1 MTNNWQETL
10 RSGRMKLGE
19 QGFTHPK
26 NQEVFITAD
35 SAAPETHKGKLR
47 NGDTLCVGRMQK
59 LFTGRT

>member
-1 MTNNWQETL
+1 
-10 RSGRMKLGE
+10 MKLGE

-47 NGDTLCVGRMQK
+47 NGDTLCVAGCKSSLQVGHK
-59 LFTGRT
+59 IINV